1 MIENIKSYINSFKVD
16 NKSKKSNVFL
26 DQESSDEKKIKEIQ
40 NEIISFCR
48 DSNNLQHI
56 NSFYDS
62 SFLNQIDFN
71 NCVTSSNDFIR
82 KDLSKI
88 ESFKEKCLFENI
100 ESNVCMKY
108 YDNLLSIYKEYMV
121 DNKGVFIEFIDKKMS
136 LE

>member
-48 DSNNLQHI
+48 DLNNLQHI